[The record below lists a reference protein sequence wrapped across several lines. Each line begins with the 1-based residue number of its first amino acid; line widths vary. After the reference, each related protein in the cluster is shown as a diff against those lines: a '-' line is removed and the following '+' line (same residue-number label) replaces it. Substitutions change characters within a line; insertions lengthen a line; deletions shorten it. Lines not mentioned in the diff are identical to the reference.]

1 MATAFDEEAGFA
13 REDWSTVITRLGD
26 VGECGEQVGHCDSTG
41 DELQLRQ
48 IGLQGRQ
55 YAFVEQLLARQ
66 RTVLRRQRLVLERLE
81 FGCDVA
87 LGVLQRLPPA
97 IVVGYLAGVRVGD
110 LDVETMYSVVLDFE
124 VGDAGAFALACL
136 QLDEVG
142 TAVVVDATQFVEFGV
157 VTVGNDAALAQQG
170 RRFRE
175 NRRTEQVEGRIGSC
189 ELIKELGEQ
198 RRSRAEQRCAQFGE
212 AMQAVAQA
220 RQVARSGAEQ
230 CHATGDALDVG
241 DPAQGLPD

>member
-1 MATAFDEEAGFA
+1 MKQQRKRENAPKIAGSGAFSRMMDSQKQQA
-13 REDWSTVITRLGD
+13 RE
-26 VGECGEQVGHCDSTG
+26 
-41 DELQLRQ
+41 
-48 IGLQGRQ
+48 
-55 YAFVEQLLARQ
+55 FVAHAQ
-66 RTVLRRQRLVLERLE
+66 
-81 FGCDVA
+81 
-87 LGVLQRLPPA
+87 
-97 IVVGYLAGVRVGD
+97 
-110 LDVETMYSVVLDFE
+110 
-124 VGDAGAFALACL
+124 VGDARAFALACL

-230 CHATGDALDVG
+230 CHATGDAFDVG
-241 DPAQGLPD
+241 NRAKCRGHRVEWTIAGVAEQRDAAAHQAAERFDIVDFNTVGGLRVKGGDQLLHLWRIVSRFSAPATARATAPPTRHKEPS